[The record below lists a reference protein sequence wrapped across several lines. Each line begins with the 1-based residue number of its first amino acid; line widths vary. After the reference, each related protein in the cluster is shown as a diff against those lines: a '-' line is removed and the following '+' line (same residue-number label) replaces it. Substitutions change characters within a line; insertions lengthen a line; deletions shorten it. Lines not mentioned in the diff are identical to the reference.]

1 MNVGSRLRAGGRG
14 RGRRG
19 ALCVCLSVCRSI
31 AVQVR
36 HAEKSATMR
45 ITVVDID
52 LTHGRAADVL
62 STNSLSTGRAAD
74 SRMNA

>member
-1 MNVGSRLRAGGRG
+1 M
-14 RGRRG
+14 
-19 ALCVCLSVCRSI
+19 CLSVCRSS

>member
-1 MNVGSRLRAGGRG
+1 MSVHGCGQAVAVEGGG
-14 RGRRG
+14 GH
-19 ALCVCLSVCRSI
+19 CVSVCLSVCRSI